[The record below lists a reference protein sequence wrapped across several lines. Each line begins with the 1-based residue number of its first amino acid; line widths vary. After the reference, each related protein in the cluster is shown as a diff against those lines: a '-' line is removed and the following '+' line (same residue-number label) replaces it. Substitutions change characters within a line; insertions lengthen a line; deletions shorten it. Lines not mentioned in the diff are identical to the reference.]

1 LLHFSAKLST
11 TSFRQLV
18 KDFEMDGMQSVY
30 EPETTSRRYG
40 SITPRHANVTEAQ
53 IALSHGMMN
62 TVFSLRYHSYVSQ
75 NFIDPCA
82 NELFS
87 DEFDTR
93 SNSVSILI
101 YRDGVPAASVRAS
114 LYDPSGLIPGA
125 ETIPA
130 LDAFGAEID
139 DLITSY
145 RTDGRPA
152 RALEITRLVRR
163 PDLANDNDLVFA
175 MYRMTYYLVVHYE
188 ADMILSAVR
197 QNHMPFYRRFGFQKV
212 TEPRIY
218 PKLKFLAGLMACFGT
233 NYGSVKQTVP
243 IFQHVSKHDSICAP
257 FMLGERIKVFS
268 EMHQAGAAL
277 ATHQLL

>member
-1 LLHFSAKLST
+1 
-11 TSFRQLV
+11 
-18 KDFEMDGMQSVY
+18 MDGMQSIS

-40 SITPRHANVTEAQ
+40 SITPRHAKVTEAQ

-87 DEFDTR
+87 DEFDGR

-114 LYDPSGLIPGA
+114 LYDPSGLISGA

-130 LDAFGAEID
+130 LDSFGAEID
-139 DLITSY
+139 NLITNY
-145 RTDGRPA
+145 RPDGRPA

-233 NYGSVKQTVP
+233 NYGNVKQTVP
-243 IFQHVSKHDSICAP
+243 IFQCVSKYDSTCAP
-257 FMLGERIKVFS
+257 FMSGKRIKVFS
-268 EMHQAGAAL
+268 EMHQAGAAQ
-277 ATHQLL
+277 AAH